1 MNEIE
6 INKNFF
12 WRLSN
17 KKTYEVWT
25 SRCTSILYENEGSPF
40 YKDKKYHVVAEDS
53 AVEQLSIEFDLP
65 KNMVRRY
72 LGEIAESA
80 LIERF
85 EDKRT
90 ATIFFN

>member
-1 MNEIE
+1 MKWKLT
-6 INKNFF
+6 KNFF
-12 WRLSN
+12 EDYQIKRLMKSEHQGVLVFYMRM
-17 KKTYEVWT
+17 KV
-25 SRCTSILYENEGSPF
+25 SPF